1 MVVLI
6 IIQVGNECVIILIV
20 QVSVAEAAK
29 MLLIESP
36 PALVEYAAKRSWVYD
51 PTNQF
56 FVFTR
61 DEKNEDL
68 HFVRNTQLISQALG
82 YARELEKIV

>member
-1 MVVLI
+1 
-6 IIQVGNECVIILIV
+6 
-20 QVSVAEAAK
+20 

-36 PALVEYAAKRSWVYD
+36 PALVEYAAKRNWVHD

-56 FVFTR
+56 FVFAR